1 MASPAATVQEK
12 TTRNRVRP
20 DDRLEGPVAGLDR
33 RYGERIAG
41 DLGLLVP
48 GLLCEA

>member
-1 MASPAATVQEK
+1 MASPAATVQEQA
-12 TTRNRVRP
+12 TRDRARP

-33 RYGERIAG
+33 RYGGRIAG

-48 GLLCEA
+48 RLLCEA